1 MNMNIFATVCGA
13 AMLAFTVAASAA
25 PAASHKRPYGYEQ
38 GRQNAADNSGLYTG
52 RSVGSTHY
60 RVGGTTK
67 R

>member
-1 MNMNIFATVCGA
+1 
-13 AMLAFTVAASAA
+13 MLAFTVAASAA